1 MNEKLLYAIGEIDDL
16 LITEADTYSPSKRVK
31 FNIKKLTAMAASFAV
46 VLLLSLSMIG
56 IFGIVGTMQ
65 NSGGSAPPPGQAF
78 MNVSQIEVVYK
89 DGSHTIS
96 SEEQIGAI
104 LHELDVIISKTAPVQ
119 IPESLDGTTEFEN
132 NEYLFILSDNL
143 GNSKTYRLYNGKLTD
158 EQERLQFELTENEWA
173 TFKECLGVL
182 N

>member
-16 LITEADTYSPSKRVK
+16 LIKEAEDYAPYKRAK
-31 FNIKKLTAMAASFAV
+31 FNFKKLTAMAASFAV

-56 IFGIVGTMQ
+56 IFGIVGTMK

-96 SEEQIGAI
+96 SEEQIDAI
-104 LHELDVIISKTAPVQ
+104 LHELDVIISKTAPTQ
-119 IPESLDGTTEFEN
+119 ISESYNGSTVFED

-158 EQERLQFELTENEWA
+158 EQERLQFDLRGNEWA
-173 TFKECLGVL
+173 TFKECLGVM
-182 N
+182 

>member
-16 LITEADTYSPSKRVK
+16 HIAEADTYAPSKRVK

-104 LHELDVIISKTAPVQ
+104 LHELDIIISKTAPVQ
-119 IPESLDGTTEFEN
+119 IPDSFNGTTEFEN

-173 TFKECLGVL
+173 TFKECLGVM
-182 N
+182 